1 MTTVYTFS
9 SNAADK
15 ERENMMD
22 NKIKSFFDHING
34 KTIALCGIGGSN
46 LPLIK
51 LFTKYGAKVLAC
63 DKRDREALGENAQ
76 LAEEYG
82 AALRLGEN
90 YLTDLDADIIFRTP
104 GMKFYMDELTAA
116 RNKGAVVTSEMEV
129 FFDLCPCKIIA
140 VTGSDGKTTTTTIIS
155 EILKAQ
161 GYTVHLGGNIG
172 RPLLPDIETIAQN
185 DVAVVELSSFQLIS
199 MRKSPDIAVVT
210 NLAPNHLDIH
220 KDMQEYIDSK
230 KNIVLHQNA
239 FGKAVLNLD
248 NDISY
253 SFKDYVRGSK
263 FFFSRKNEVENGAY
277 LSADGDIVM
286 NEYGKKTVIMKAENI
301 KIPGL
306 HNIENYLAAISAVWG
321 MASAE
326 TIKNVA
332 ENFGGVEHRAELVRV
347 LDGVRYYNDAIGTSP
362 TRTVKGMLSLF
373 EQKIILI
380 AGGYDKKIPYDEMG
394 RVIPGTVKTLILFG
408 ATADKIE
415 AAAKAAPD
423 YSDGNPLIIR
433 VNNME
438 EAVDAARKN
447 AVSGDIVA
455 MSPASASFDMYKN
468 FAEKGLHFKRI
479 VNSL

>member
-1 MTTVYTFS
+1 
-9 SNAADK
+9 
-15 ERENMMD
+15 MD
-22 NKIKSFFDHING
+22 NKLRSFFDGING

-51 LFTKYGAKVLAC
+51 LFAKYGANVTAC
-63 DKRDREALGENAQ
+63 DKREREALGENAQ

-82 AALRLGEN
+82 AKLRLGEN
-90 YLTDLDADIIFRTP
+90 YLKDLDADIIFRTP
-104 GMKFYMDELTAA
+104 GMRFYMDELNDA
-116 RNKGAVVTSEMEV
+116 RNRGIVVTSEMEV

-172 RPLLPDIETIAQN
+172 RPLLPDIEEIKPE

-239 FGKAVLNLD
+239 FGRAVLNLD

-253 SFKDYVRGSK
+253 SFKDIVRGRMYL
-263 FFFSRKNEVENGAY
+263 FSRRSEVANGAY
-277 LSADGDIVM
+277 LSDDGMIVM
-286 NEYGKKTVIMKAENI
+286 NEYSRKTQIMKAADI

-321 MASAE
+321 MADAE

-380 AGGYDKKIPYDEMG
+380 SGGYDKKIPYDEMG
-394 RVIPGTVKTLILFG
+394 KVVPEKVKTLILFG

-415 AAAKAAPD
+415 AATKAAPG
-423 YSDGNPLIIR
+423 YSEGNPVIIR

-438 EAVDAARKN
+438 EAVAAAREN
-447 AVSGDIVA
+447 AVQGDIVS

-468 FAEKGLHFKRI
+468 FAEKGLHFKKI

>member
-1 MTTVYTFS
+1 
-9 SNAADK
+9 
-15 ERENMMD
+15 MD
-22 NKIKSFFDHING
+22 NKIKSFFEFING

-46 LPLIK
+46 LPLIR
-51 LFTKYGAKVLAC
+51 LFGKYGARVLAC
-63 DKRDREALGENAQ
+63 DKREREALGENAE
-76 LAEEYG
+76 LAEQYG
-82 AALRLGEN
+82 ASLRLGED
-90 YLTDLDADIIFRTP
+90 YLSDLGADIIFRTP
-104 GMKFYMDELTAA
+104 GMKFYMDELNSA
-116 RNKGAVVTSEMEV
+116 RENGVYVTSEMEV

-140 VTGSDGKTTTTTIIS
+140 VTGSDGKTTTTTVIS
-155 EILKAQ
+155 EILKAK
-161 GYTVHLGGNIG
+161 GYKVHLGGNIG
-172 RPLLPDIETIAQN
+172 RPLLPNIESISPE

-248 NDISY
+248 NDISC
-253 SFKDYVRGSK
+253 SFRDDVRGRMYL
-263 FFFSRKNEVENGAY
+263 FSRRSEVTNGAY
-277 LSADGDIVM
+277 MSEDGTIYM
-286 NEYGKKTVIMKAENI
+286 NEYGKKTEIMKASEI

-321 MASAE
+321 MADAE
-326 TIKNVA
+326 TIRNVA
-332 ENFGGVEHRAELVRV
+332 MNFGGVEHRAELVRV

-373 EQKIILI
+373 DQKIILI
-380 AGGYDKKIPYDEMG
+380 AGGYDKHIPYDDMG
-394 RVIPGTVKTLILFG
+394 KVVPETVKTLILFG

-415 AAAKAAPD
+415 AATKAAPS
-423 YSDGNPLIIR
+423 YAQGNPVIIR
-433 VNNME
+433 VESME
-438 EAVDAARKN
+438 EAVKAAREN
-447 AVSGDIVA
+447 ASDGDIVA

-479 VNSL
+479 VNEME